1 MPRALDA
8 HAAFL
13 AAGLLATAAQSL
25 LLRELVVDAA
35 GDEAAIGVGLAAW
48 LAGIAA
54 GAAVARRR
62 APVAPR
68 RAGLGLALLAALA
81 PVALLGGRLL
91 RAALAPDPG
100 ELPGPG
106 TALALS
112 LATLALPGVAVGA
125 TFTALAATAARAW
138 PAGEAVRRVYVVES
152 LGSLAGGL
160 AVTFLAGTHVLP
172 ARLCALAAAAGLL
185 VSLRAP
191 HELAAARSPRLVAL
205 GFALALAVV
214 APPLDRATE
223 RARFAATAPGVALR
237 ATADTPLQH
246 LAIGGEDVRHLY
258 ASGRYAASFPEPYAA
273 ETRGALLAVLAP
285 RLERVLLLGGLE
297 SGLVPVLCRHG
308 AQRLTLVDPDP
319 HARQF
324 LRPWLPATEA
334 AALDDP
340 RVTVVT
346 DDPRRFASRPS
357 SGRFDLVVL
366 PSAAPDTLRQARLA
380 TVEFFRQVGARLA
393 PDGVLV
399 MGLQTAP
406 TAASGDTAALAGV
419 LVRTL
424 REAFA
429 VVRVTPGPDS
439 LVVAS
444 ADPRSV
450 SLDPG
455 VLAARW
461 RERSLDSPAFDAALL
476 GAILDPDRVAT
487 GEAAIAR
494 AAAASA
500 VSVDDR
506 PLCFLHALARGH
518 RERADRWGGIVA
530 AAARAGPSGLA
541 SLALLLAGA
550 IALRAVRPPRHPTR
564 TRRVASFV
572 VAVVG
577 AAGMGWSLVLL
588 FAFQT
593 HAGALHGALGALVA
607 VFMLGLAAGGALAPR
622 SSVALPACL
631 GAAALVSGLLPLAL
645 GAAALAA
652 ARGPRA
658 ALLAYAA
665 LLLATGAA
673 TGSVFP
679 AAVAARLG
687 AGDEARDAA
696 GSIETADHAG
706 AAVAALLGAVLFV
719 PLLGLAGTALL
730 LAALLGVAF
739 AATLTLSP
747 RGRT

>member
-62 APVAPR
+62 APAAPLH
-68 RAGLGLALLAALA
+68 AGLGLALLASLA

-91 RAALAPDPG
+91 RAALAPHPG
-100 ELPGPG
+100 ELPGLG

-125 TFTALAATAARAW
+125 TFTALAASAARGW

-152 LGSLAGGL
+152 LGSLGGGL
-160 AVTFLAGTHVLP
+160 AVTLLAGTHVLP
-172 ARLCALAAAAGLL
+172 ARLCALAAATGLVL
-185 VSLRAP
+185 SLRAP
-191 HELAAARSPRLVAL
+191 RELAAARAPRLAAL
-205 GFALALAVV
+205 GFALALA
-214 APPLDRATE
+214 AAASPLDRATE
-223 RARFAATAPGVALR
+223 RSRFAATAPGVALQ

-258 ASGRYAASFPEPYAA
+258 ASGRYVASFPEPYAA
-273 ETRGALLAVLAP
+273 ETRGALLAVMAP

-297 SGLVPVLCRHG
+297 SGLVPVLRRHG
-308 AQRLTLVDPDP
+308 ARHLTLVEPDF
-319 HARQF
+319 HARDF
-324 LRPWLPATEA
+324 LRPWLPAGEA

-340 RVTVVT
+340 RVRVVS
-346 DDPRRFASRPS
+346 DDPRRFVSRP
-357 SGRFDLVVL
+357 GAGPFDLVVL

-380 TVEFFRQVGARLA
+380 TVEFFHHIGARLA

-399 MGLQTAP
+399 SGLQTAP
-406 TAASGDTAALAGV
+406 TAASGDTAALAGA

-439 LVVAS
+439 LVVAGR
-444 ADPRSV
+444 DPRAV

-476 GAILDPDRVAT
+476 PGILDPDRVAA

-500 VSVDDR
+500 VSRDDR
-506 PLCFLHALARGH
+506 PLSFLHALARGH
-518 RERADRWGGIVA
+518 RERADRWGDGVGA
-530 AAARAGPSGLA
+530 VARAGPSGLA
-541 SLALLLAGA
+541 ALVLLLAGA
-550 IALRAVRPPRHPTR
+550 MALRAVRPRRPPTR
-564 TRRVASFV
+564 VRRVASFA

-622 SSVALPACL
+622 SSGVLPGCL
-631 GAAALVSGLLPLAL
+631 GAAAAVSALLPLAL
-645 GAAALAA
+645 DAAALAA
-652 ARGPRA
+652 AGGPRA
-658 ALLAYAA
+658 ALVAYAT
-665 LLLATGAA
+665 LLFVTGAA

-679 AAVAARLG
+679 AAVEARLG
-687 AGDEARDAA
+687 AGDEVRDAA
-696 GSIETADHAG
+696 GSIEAADHVG

-719 PLLGLAGTALL
+719 PLLGLSGTALL
-730 LAALLGVAF
+730 LAALLGVSF

-747 RGRT
+747 RART